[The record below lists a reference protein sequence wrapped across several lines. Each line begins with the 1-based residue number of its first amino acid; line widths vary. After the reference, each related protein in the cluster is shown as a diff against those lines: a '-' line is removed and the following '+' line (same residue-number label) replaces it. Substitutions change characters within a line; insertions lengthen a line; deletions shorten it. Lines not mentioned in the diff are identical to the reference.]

1 MGNFIAIHVL
11 RQYNPGTFNRGEDG
25 DAKQVYIGGVNRVR
39 FSSQCQ
45 KRAIREA
52 MGCEEIRTSR
62 IEEAINACLMNYVND
77 GTISDEE
84 RDLIGNAICSVAVL
98 GSNSWKFLNPSEK
111 NKESG
116 GETDKSRVVTTTNAD
131 EIKALVTG
139 MIAYY
144 KEKGADALKLDSKG
158 KNKQLTEFAK
168 NSALGSVRISVAKS
182 LFGAMA
188 TDGAIGTVDG
198 AVEMGQAFSVDEYRP
213 TSDFFSVKGTWRVN
227 QTSDP
232 FYGVFDNFRQED
244 EHKSASETI
253 NMGLDL
259 YSNLMYSYANVNV
272 KELERNL
279 NTYIA
284 SNVYEEHG
292 DTQEIME
299 DVIPKFV
306 REMILMTPEA
316 TQNRSS
322 SHVEPCAVLI
332 EVIKDGGNLQ
342 PDWSDVVEG
351 SQITEHAIARLGEFA
366 NSQKFRTG
374 EIKQYVLFSDHY
386 AKCAED
392 FKNATELSSLN
403 ELSKVMKDAVK
414 ELM

>member
-62 IEEAINACLMNYVND
+62 IEEAINACLMNYVNN

-198 AVEMGQAFSVDEYRP
+198 AVEMGQAFSVDESQ
-213 TSDFFSVKGTWRVN
+213 SDF
-227 QTSDP
+227 
-232 FYGVFDNFRQED
+232 
-244 EHKSASETI
+244 
-253 NMGLDL
+253 
-259 YSNLMYSYANVNV
+259 
-272 KELERNL
+272 
-279 NTYIA
+279 
-284 SNVYEEHG
+284 
-292 DTQEIME
+292 
-299 DVIPKFV
+299 
-306 REMILMTPEA
+306 
-316 TQNRSS
+316 
-322 SHVEPCAVLI
+322 
-332 EVIKDGGNLQ
+332 
-342 PDWSDVVEG
+342 
-351 SQITEHAIARLGEFA
+351 
-366 NSQKFRTG
+366 
-374 EIKQYVLFSDHY
+374 
-386 AKCAED
+386 
-392 FKNATELSSLN
+392 
-403 ELSKVMKDAVK
+403 
-414 ELM
+414 